1 MALMETC
8 PWKVLL
14 KRSKGSPMQLKQFLV
29 MISRNSKS
37 FESFVEQRRME
48 DLEDETEFPE
58 DGQLESP
65 HAAQHII
72 KMLCEKRSRPCERSM
87 LSL

>member
-1 MALMETC
+1 
-8 PWKVLL
+8 
-14 KRSKGSPMQLKQFLV
+14 MQLKQFLV

-37 FESFVEQRRME
+37 FESFVEQQRQE
-48 DLEDETEFPE
+48 GLEDMEMEFPEFPE

-65 HAAQHII
+65 HAAQHVI